1 MRFHLTFFVTAGGRS
16 ALPGNEPGS
25 DGVVRDM
32 SPDGP
37 QLESNPYQDGDE
49 EPPPSGGVFRRIA
62 PGRLGSAFA
71 FSIFEEIYA
80 PAHRQARDEI
90 EEQRRVGRPAPAPTD
105 PPDLPD
111 PTVPGAQDPVPGRSR
126 KHFGGRVVIRR
137 NGAGTPPPE

>member
-1 MRFHLTFFVTAGGRS
+1 MS
-16 ALPGNEPGS
+16 P
-25 DGVVRDM
+25 D

-37 QLESNPYQDGDE
+37 DVNPNHSQDTNE
-49 EPPPSGGVFRRIA
+49 EPPPAGGVFRRIA

-111 PTVPGAQDPVPGRSR
+111 PTVPGAQGTGTGRPR
-126 KHFGGRVVIRR
+126 KHFSGRVVIRR
-137 NGAGTPPPE
+137 RD